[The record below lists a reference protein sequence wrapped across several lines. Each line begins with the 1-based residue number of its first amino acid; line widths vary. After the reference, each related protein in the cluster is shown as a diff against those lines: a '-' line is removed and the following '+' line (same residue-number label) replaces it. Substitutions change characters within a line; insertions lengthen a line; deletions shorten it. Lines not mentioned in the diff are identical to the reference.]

1 MGKWPCS
8 QQPAERWAGW
18 SSQSQVLWRAVIVTV
33 PSGWNSCQIVCFGVA
48 DAVST
53 MLYRSST
60 RKSVRDCPSF
70 LAEITLLGWEK
81 EPKLGYFF
89 FFLKHANLEFSICLL
104 RLNLVSFSLFSLIML
119 FFCYYNSAQ
128 LSFCLYLPNTSF
140 SIFLLPCCQHLYFMG
155 ISHLTLEFPVTM
167 IISIFAL
174 SFFCFLIMLVIY
186 AFFFSF
192 SSRFLGIEF
201 FFFLI
206 VFSSTLLVWKLHSYF
221 CSSVVTL
228 EILLGMLCSPEL
240 SQSTGPLP
248 GDAESWPRQS
258 LSSHSLPSPST
269 LCFCILMV
277 YSGFIYIP

>member
-1 MGKWPCS
+1 
-8 QQPAERWAGW
+8 
-18 SSQSQVLWRAVIVTV
+18 
-33 PSGWNSCQIVCFGVA
+33 
-48 DAVST
+48 
-53 MLYRSST
+53 
-60 RKSVRDCPSF
+60 
-70 LAEITLLGWEK
+70 
-81 EPKLGYFF
+81 
-89 FFLKHANLEFSICLL
+89 
-104 RLNLVSFSLFSLIML
+104 
-119 FFCYYNSAQ
+119 
-128 LSFCLYLPNTSF
+128 
-140 SIFLLPCCQHLYFMG
+140 MG

-174 SFFCFLIMLVIY
+174 SFFCFLIMLVVY

-248 GDAESWPRQS
+248 GDAES
-258 LSSHSLPSPST
+258 
-269 LCFCILMV
+269 
-277 YSGFIYIP
+277 